1 MTKDYLNTEQMF
13 LRDSVVR
20 YSDPHCK
27 YYEEGITRKIV
38 GKLRPLESM
47 DLRVE
52 TRTTFDLSERNSTK
66 RKVRHP
72 LEHKFSFRH
81 AIAER
86 NNSIKFTS
94 IVNTR

>member
-13 LRDSVVR
+13 LRDSFVR

-52 TRTTFDLSERNSTK
+52 TQTTFDLSEQNSTK
-66 RKVRHP
+66 RKVRHR

-81 AIAER
+81 VIAAT